1 MRTKKPLVSIVIP
14 TFNRVNLIGETVFS
28 ALSQSYE
35 NIEVI
40 VLDNNSGD
48 QTVNFLEKKFSAY
61 DNLFIY
67 KNLET
72 LPIVENWKKCVGFAK
87 GEYLLIL
94 WSDDIIDSSF
104 IARTT
109 DYLANHPNSAFVY
122 SQTKIFTGDNKNE
135 GKSVFRLEKEGELDK
150 NIFINKS
157 LLDPPLS
164 VPVSPANALFRRSDV
179 SKNLILDIPNNFNI
193 DFRHIG
199 QGNDNLIFLLSLNDY
214 TSFGYIND
222 VLVYF
227 RDHDASI
234 TISTDS
240 LMVNLRYH
248 VAKAYF
254 IDSADLNLEIISNFN
269 MKYRLL
275 ALLVKLK
282 FGKDYSL
289 SNLYLN
295 NKILKSNSYYI
306 IKILHR
312 YASNWINSRYRF

>member
-1 MRTKKPLVSIVIP
+1 MKTKKPLVSIVIP
-14 TFNRVNLIGETVFS
+14 TFNRVNLIGETLSS

-48 QTVNFLEKKFSAY
+48 ETVDFLENNFSEY
-61 DNLFIY
+61 DNLFIH

-72 LPIVENWKKCVGFAK
+72 LPIVENWKKCVSFAK
-87 GEYLLIL
+87 GKYLLIL
-94 WSDDIIDSSF
+94 WSDDIIDPSF

-109 DYLANHPNSAFVY
+109 DYLINHPNSAFVY
-122 SQTKIFTGDNKNE
+122 SQTKIFKGDNKID
-135 GKSVFRLEKEGELDK
+135 GKNAFKLEKEGELDK
-150 NIFINKS
+150 DIFINKS
-157 LLDPPLS
+157 LLNPPLS

-179 SKNLILDIPNNFNI
+179 LMNLILDIPNNFNI
-193 DFRHIG
+193 DFRQIG
-199 QGNDNLIFLLSLNDY
+199 QGNDNLIFLLTLNDY
-214 TSFGYIND
+214 SSFGYIND

-234 TISTDS
+234 TMTTDS

-254 IDSADLNLEIISNFN
+254 IDSADLNLKIINNFN
-269 MKYRLL
+269 MKFKLL
-275 ALLVKLK
+275 ALLAKLK
-282 FGKDYSL
+282 FGKVYSL

-295 NKILKSNSYYI
+295 NKNLKSNLFFSF
-306 IKILHR
+306 KILYR
-312 YASNWINSRYRF
+312 YAYNWVYLRHKL